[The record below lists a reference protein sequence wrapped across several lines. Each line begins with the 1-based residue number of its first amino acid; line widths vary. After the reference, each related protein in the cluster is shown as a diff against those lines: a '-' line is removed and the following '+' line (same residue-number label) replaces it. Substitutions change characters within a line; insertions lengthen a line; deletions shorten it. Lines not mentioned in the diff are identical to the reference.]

1 MSLSVCPVAVCR
13 APVEAVWA
21 LLVDPHCYDAWID
34 ASVESVDPPG
44 PARPGQRIT
53 LKAPARGRWST
64 VRFTL
69 ESVNKIGHVLTLS
82 ARFPLGITVESRIA
96 VTAID
101 ESSCRVQY
109 G

>member
-13 APVEAVWA
+13 ASVEAVWA
-21 LLVDPHCYDAWID
+21 LLVEPRRYDTWTD
-34 ASVESVDPPG
+34 AVVETVEPPG
-44 PARPGQRIT
+44 GAGPGQQIALR
-53 LKAPARGRWST
+53 APARGRWFM
-64 VRFTL
+64 VHFAL
-69 ESVNKIGHVLTLS
+69 ESVDEIGHVLTLS
-82 ARFPLGITVESRIA
+82 ARFPLGITVRSRIA

>member
-21 LLVDPHCYDAWID
+21 LLVEPRRYDTWTD
-34 ASVESVDPPG
+34 AVVTTVEPPG
-44 PARPGQRIT
+44 RARPGQQIALR
-53 LKAPARGRWST
+53 APARGRWFM
-64 VRFTL
+64 VLLAL
-69 ESVNKIGHVLTLS
+69 ESVDEMGHVLTLS
-82 ARFPLGITVESRIA
+82 ARFPLGITVRSRIA